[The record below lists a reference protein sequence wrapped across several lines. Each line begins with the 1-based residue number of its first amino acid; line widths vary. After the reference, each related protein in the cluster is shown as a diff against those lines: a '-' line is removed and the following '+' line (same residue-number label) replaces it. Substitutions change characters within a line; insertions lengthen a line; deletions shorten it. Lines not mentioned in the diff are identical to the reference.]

1 MVTDA
6 TPQRADASGRRADAL
21 EDRLLDAAMSLGER
35 WGFAK
40 VTVDDIAAA
49 AGVSRATLYRMFP
62 GGKDVLFDALRVRHL
77 EEYFSR
83 LTAELEG
90 LDDLEDFL
98 VRAVVASTLEL
109 RDDRHLAV
117 MLATEPGEALGQLTV
132 GGLPRIIRMAT
143 TFLSPLVVR
152 FLPRPDAGR
161 LVDVVARLVIS
172 YFLAPSDHVDL
183 GDPESARLF
192 LSASVIPA
200 FVPPPALAGRPHQE
214 LT

>member
-1 MVTDA
+1 MVTGGTSVRIDS
-6 TPQRADASGRRADAL
+6 ADRRVDSL
-21 EDRLLDAAMSLGER
+21 EGRLLDAAMALGER

-49 AGVSRATLYRMFP
+49 AGVSRATLYRIFP

-90 LDDLEDFL
+90 VDDLEEFL

-109 RDDRHLAV
+109 RGDRHLAV
-117 MLATEPGEALGQLTV
+117 MLATERGEALGQLTV

-143 TFLSPLVVR
+143 TFLAPLVVR

-183 GDPESARLF
+183 GDPESARPF
-192 LSASVIPA
+192 LAESVIPA
-200 FVPPPALAGRPHQE
+200 FVPPPVLAGHLHQE
-214 LT
+214 QT

>member
-1 MVTDA
+1 MVTGA
-6 TPQRADASGRRADAL
+6 TPLRVAGAARRADSL
-21 EDRLLDAAMSLGER
+21 EHRLLDAAMALGER

-49 AGVSRATLYRMFP
+49 AGVSRATLYRIFP

-90 LDDLEDFL
+90 VDDLEEFL

-109 RDDRHLAV
+109 RGDRHLAV

-132 GGLPRIIRMAT
+132 GGLPRIVRMAT
-143 TFLSPLVVR
+143 TFLAPLVVR
-152 FLPRPDAGR
+152 FLPRPDAAR

-183 GDPESARLF
+183 GDPESARPF
-192 LSASVIPA
+192 L
-200 FVPPPALAGRPHQE
+200 
-214 LT
+214 

>member
-1 MVTDA
+1 MVTCG
-6 TPQRADASGRRADAL
+6 TPSSPVSSTRRPDDV
-21 EDRLLDAAMSLGER
+21 ETRLLDAARDLGER

-49 AGVSRATLYRMFP
+49 AGISRATLYRVFP

-83 LTAELEG
+83 LSGHLAG
-90 LDDLEDFL
+90 IDDLDEL
-98 VRAVVASTLEL
+98 IVRAVVESTREL
-109 RDDRHLAV
+109 RDDRHLAA

-143 TFLSPLVVR
+143 TLLSPQVGR
-152 FLPRPDAGR
+152 FLPPADAAR

-172 YFLAPSDHVDL
+172 YFLAPSDDVDL
-183 GDPESARLF
+183 GDPSSARAF
-192 LSASVIPA
+192 LTSSFIPVHRSGRA
-200 FVPPPALAGRPHQE
+200 DALAVHSRS
-214 LT
+214 